1 MFHQPLIQSILF
13 YHYRK
18 MTPISINQS
27 NNHWSS
33 VEESVKERKKERK
46 KDQKEELT
54 LPLNI
59 FEEGKVRITPNFI

>member
-1 MFHQPLIQSILF
+1 
-13 YHYRK
+13 